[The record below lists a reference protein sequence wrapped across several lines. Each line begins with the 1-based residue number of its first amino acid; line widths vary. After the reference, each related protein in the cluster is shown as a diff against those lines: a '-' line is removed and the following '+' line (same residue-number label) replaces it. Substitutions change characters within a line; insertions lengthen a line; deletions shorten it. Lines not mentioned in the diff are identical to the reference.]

1 MRATGLG
8 LWNFVLINLA
18 KDSDNGL
25 ILYDDLPEP
34 VRLKLDILAQ
44 QPNALRVIQDFIADK
59 PPLDLLI
66 ERILLLT

>member
-1 MRATGLG
+1 MRTTGLG

-18 KDSDNGL
+18 KDSNDGL
-25 ILYDDLPEP
+25 ILYDDLPET
-34 VRLKLDILAQ
+34 VRLKLDMLAQ
-44 QPNALRVIQDFIADK
+44 QPNALRVIQNFIADK